1 MTERS
6 RRWISD
12 RREEHE
18 HTAVIAMC
26 LWDDRKTLP
35 ELQEQL
41 AAFPQRFGL
50 PAAKVSVAG

>member
-41 AAFPQRFGL
+41 AAFLWRL
-50 PAAKVSVAG
+50 ASRLRR